1 MNIKSA
7 FIRKRGEKFH
17 VYVEYVEETGKIKQK
32 SYGSYEK
39 KKDAEK
45 HLIEIKST
53 INNNKFITPNKT
65 TLVERC
71 YKYIMTNEKNWSPYT
86 VINRKSWVKN
96 YIEPFLKI
104 QNL

>member
-7 FIRKRGEKFH
+7 FIRKRGEKFY
-17 VYVEYVEETGKIKQK
+17 VYVEYIEETTGKIKQK

-53 INNNKFITPNKT
+53 I
-65 TLVERC
+65 
-71 YKYIMTNEKNWSPYT
+71 
-86 VINRKSWVKN
+86 
-96 YIEPFLKI
+96 
-104 QNL
+104 